1 MLTENSSDQNLSVI
15 SGGRF
20 CFKKYLTEF
29 ESFWTSEDKI
39 IVTISGKD
47 GVGIVAEIASVL
59 AKYEVNIEDIR
70 QTIMQGCFMM
80 FLLGD
85 ISKSKYSFKEI
96 KEAVTASG
104 QKLGMEIW
112 MQKKEIFILRILME
126 HY

>member
-1 MLTENSSDQNLSVI
+1 MDEN
-15 SGGRF
+15 
-20 CFKKYLTEF
+20 
-29 ESFWTSEDKI
+29 KI

-80 FLLGD
+80 FLLAD

-96 KEAVTASG
+96 KDALCQAG
-104 QKLGMEIW
+104 AKLGMEI
-112 MQKKEIFILRILME
+112 
-126 HY
+126 